1 MKRSFDLIVIGA
13 GSGGLAAAKKAA
25 SYGAS
30 VAIVEGDLVG
40 GTCVI
45 RGCVPKKLLV
55 CGSSLLESFLSA
67 PSYGFDFDNLK
78 IKSEFLLSN
87 VRKEVQRLNELHE
100 NFLNKANVELFKG
113 WGEFKNSNCIAI
125 KHRINGETLNELDGE
140 RILIAVGGKPQRPN
154 IDGASLGWTSDDMF
168 LLTSFPKKIT
178 IVGAGYIA
186 CEFACI
192 LHGLGVEVSQLVRGD
207 RILRGFDFELSSA
220 LIEAMK
226 NKGVNIE
233 FGANNS
239 SLKWTPGSLIIKTN
253 TGKEFDSN
261 GLLFATGRE
270 PFLDGLKLEKAGIK
284 IFENKIKVDS
294 EGKTNISNIFAIG
307 DVTDRINLTPVA
319 IDEGRKFADRNYG
332 KSAQKVNYDF
342 VPYAVFSQPEIASVG
357 ITEEKAIKSMGKD
370 NIKVYRSIFRPL
382 SKSLPKTGSKCILKL
397 IVDKNNNKVL
407 GCHMIGDNASEI
419 IQMAS
424 ISLMLGAKKT
434 DFDNT
439 MALHPTI
446 AEEFV
451 TMRWFI

>member
-1 MKRSFDLIVIGA
+1 MKSSFDLIVLGA

-25 SYGAS
+25 SHGAS

-55 CGSSLLESFLSA
+55 CGSSLLESISCA

-78 IKSEFLLSN
+78 IKSEVLLTN
-87 VRKEVQRLNELHE
+87 VRKEVKRLNELHE
-100 NFLNKANVELFKG
+100 NFLNKANVQLVKG
-113 WGEFKNSNCIAI
+113 WGEFKNSNCIVI
-125 KHRINGETLNELDGE
+125 KDRKTGEILNELQGQK
-140 RILIAVGGKPQRPN
+140 ILIAVGGRPKRPN
-154 IDGASLGWTSDDMF
+154 IQGAYLGWTSDDMF
-168 LLTSFPKKIT
+168 LLKSFPNEIT

-192 LHGLGVEVSQLVRGD
+192 LKGLGVEVTQVVRGES
-207 RILRGFDFELSSA
+207 ILRGFDLELSSA
-220 LIEAMK
+220 LTEAMK
-226 NKGVNIE
+226 IKGINLR
-233 FGANNS
+233 FGENVS
-239 SLKWTPGSLIIKTN
+239 SIKGSPGSLIIRT
-253 TGKEFDSN
+253 TAEKEFSSN

-270 PFLDGLKLEKAGIK
+270 PYLEGLKLEHSGVEI
-284 IFENKIKVDS
+284 IDHKIKVDS
-294 EGKTNISNIFAIG
+294 ESKTNIANIFAIG
-307 DVTDRINLTPVA
+307 DVTNRINLTPVA
-319 IDEGRKFADRNYG
+319 IDEGRSFADRNYG
-332 KSAQKVNYDF
+332 ELKRKVNYDL

-357 ITEEKAIKSMGKD
+357 MTEENAGQAIGEN
-370 NIKVYRSIFRPL
+370 NIKVYRSVFRPL
-382 SKSLPKTGSKCILKL
+382 SKSIPKKGAKCILKL
-397 IVDKNNNKVL
+397 IVNKNNNKVL

-424 ISLMLGAKKT
+424 ISLMLGAKKS

-451 TMRWFI
+451 TMR

>member
-1 MKRSFDLIVIGA
+1 MKSSFDLIVLGA

-55 CGSSLLESFLSA
+55 CGASLLESLSCA
-67 PSYGFDFDNLK
+67 PSYGFDFENLK
-78 IKSEFLLSN
+78 IKSEVLLAN
-87 VRKEVQRLNELHE
+87 IRKEVKRLNELHE
-100 NFLNKANVELFKG
+100 NFLNKANVELLKG
-113 WGEFKNSNCIAI
+113 WGEFKSSNCVVV
-125 KHRINGETLNELDGE
+125 KNRKNGEILNEIYGK
-140 RILIAVGGKPQRPN
+140 RILIAVGGRPKRPS
-154 IDGASLGWTSDDMF
+154 IQGASLGWTSDDMF
-168 LLTSFPKKIT
+168 LLKSFPNEIT

-192 LHGLGVEVSQLVRGD
+192 LNGLGIEVTQLVRGE
-207 RILRGFDFELSSA
+207 RLLRGFDLELSLA
-220 LIEAMK
+220 LTEAMK
-226 NKGVNIE
+226 RKGINLR
-233 FGANNS
+233 FGENVS
-239 SLKWTPGSLIIKTN
+239 SIKDKSGSLIISTS
-253 TGKEFDSN
+253 THKEFESN

-270 PFLDGLKLEKAGIK
+270 PYLEGLKLEQSGVEI
-284 IFENKIKVDS
+284 IDNKIRVDS
-294 EGKTNISNIFAIG
+294 ESKTNISNIFAIG
-307 DVTDRINLTPVA
+307 DVTNRINLTPVA
-319 IDEGRKFADRNYG
+319 IDEGRSFADRNYG
-332 KSAQKVNYDF
+332 VSSRKVNYDF

-357 ITEEKAIKSMGKD
+357 MTEEKANKTIGKD
-370 NIKVYRSIFRPL
+370 NIKVYKSIFRPL
-382 SKSLPKTGSKCILKL
+382 SKSIPKKGPKCILKL
-397 IVDKNNNKVL
+397 IVDKNNDKVL

-424 ISLMLGAKKT
+424 ISLMLGAKKS

-451 TMRWFI
+451 TMR

>member
-78 IKSEFLLSN
+78 IKSETLLAN

-100 NFLNKANVELFKG
+100 NFLTKANVELFKG

-125 KHRINGETLNELDGE
+125 KNRINGETLNELDGE

-154 IDGASLGWTSDDMF
+154 IKGASLGWTSDDMF
-168 LLTSFPKKIT
+168 LLKSFPKKIT

-192 LHGLGVEVSQLVRGD
+192 LHGLGVEVNQLVRGD

-220 LIEAMK
+220 LTEAMIS
-226 NKGVNIE
+226 KGINLS
-233 FGANNS
+233 FGENVS
-239 SLKWTPGSLIIKTN
+239 SIQGTSGSLIIKTN
-253 TGKEFDSN
+253 TGKDFDSN
-261 GLLFATGRE
+261 GVLFATGRK
-270 PFLDGLKLEKAGIK
+270 PFLEGLKLEQAGIETL
-284 IFENKIKVDS
+284 ENKIKVDTES
-294 EGKTNISNIFAIG
+294 KTNISNIFAIG

-357 ITEEKAIKSMGKD
+357 ITEEKAIQSFGKD
-370 NIKVYRSIFRPL
+370 EIEVYKSIFRPL
-382 SKSLPKTGSKCILKL
+382 SKSLPKTGPKCILKL

-424 ISLMLGAKKT
+424 ISLMLGAKKS

-451 TMRWFI
+451 TMR

>member
-1 MKRSFDLIVIGA
+1 MKRSFDLIVLGA

-25 SYGAS
+25 KHGAS

-55 CGSSLLESFLSA
+55 CGSSLLESISSA
-67 PSYGFDFDNLK
+67 SSYGFDFDNLT
-78 IKSEFLLSN
+78 INSEVLLAN

-100 NFLNKANVELFKG
+100 NFLNKANVELVKG
-113 WGEFKNSNCIAI
+113 WGEFKNTNSVVI
-125 KHRINGETLNELDGE
+125 KNRKNGEILNELYGE
-140 RILIAVGGKPQRPN
+140 KILIAVGGRPRKPIIQ
-154 IDGASLGWTSDDMF
+154 GSSLAWTSDDMF
-168 LLTSFPKKIT
+168 LLKSFPNEIT

-192 LHGLGVEVSQLVRGD
+192 LQGLGVEVTQIVRGEH
-207 RILRGFDFELSSA
+207 ILRGFDFELSSA
-220 LIEAMK
+220 LTEAMK
-226 NKGVNIE
+226 SKGINLR
-233 FGANNS
+233 FGENVS
-239 SLKWTPGSLIIKTN
+239 SIKGTPGSLMIKTSI
-253 TGKEFDSN
+253 GKEFHSN
-261 GLLFATGRE
+261 GLLFATGRQ
-270 PFLDGLKLEKAGIK
+270 PFLEGLKLEQAGVEI
-284 IFENKIKVDS
+284 IDNKIKVDS
-294 EGKTNISNIFAIG
+294 ESTTNIPNIFAIG
-307 DVTDRINLTPVA
+307 DVTNRINLTPVA
-319 IDEGRKFADRNYG
+319 IDEGRSFADRNFG
-332 KSAQKVNYDF
+332 KSNRKVNYEL

-357 ITEEKAIKSMGKD
+357 MTEETACESIGKD

-382 SKSLPKTGSKCILKL
+382 SKSISKQGSKCILKL
-397 IVDKNNNKVL
+397 IVDSNTNKVL

-424 ISLMLGAKKT
+424 ISLMLGANKS

-451 TMRWFI
+451 TMR

>member
-30 VAIVEGDLVG
+30 VAIIEGDLVG

-55 CGSSLLESFLSA
+55 CGSSLSESFLSA

-78 IKSEFLLSN
+78 PKSEILLAN

-100 NFLNKANVELFKG
+100 NFLNKAKVEIFKG
-113 WGEFKNSNCIAI
+113 WGEFRNSNCIAI
-125 KHRINGETLNELDGE
+125 INRINGETLNELYGE
-140 RILIAVGGKPQRPN
+140 KILIAVGGRPKRPS
-154 IDGASLGWTSDDMF
+154 IEGASLGWTSDDMF
-168 LLTSFPKKIT
+168 LLKGFPNKIT

-192 LHGLGVEVSQLVRGD
+192 LQGLGVEVTQLVRGD
-207 RILRGFDFELSSA
+207 QILRGFDYELSSA
-220 LIEAMK
+220 LTEAMIS
-226 NKGVNIE
+226 KGIDLI
-233 FGANNS
+233 FGENVS
-239 SLKWTPGSLIIKTN
+239 SIKGTPGSLIIKTN

-261 GLLFATGRE
+261 GLLFATGRK
-270 PFLDGLKLEKAGIK
+270 PFLEGLKLEQAGIETL
-284 IFENKIKVDS
+284 ENKIKVDS
-294 EGKTNISNIFAIG
+294 ESKTNISNIFAIG

-319 IDEGRKFADRNYG
+319 IDEGRKFADRYYG

-357 ITEEKAIKSMGKD
+357 ITEEKAIQSLGKD
-370 NIKVYRSIFRPL
+370 KIEIYRSIFRPL
-382 SKSLPKTGSKCILKL
+382 SKSLPKTGPKCILKL

-424 ISLMLGAKKT
+424 ISLMLGAKKS

-451 TMRWFI
+451 TMR

>member
-55 CGSSLLESFLSA
+55 CGSSLFESFISA
-67 PSYGFDFDNLK
+67 PKYGFDFDNLK
-78 IKSEFLLSN
+78 IKSDVLLVN

-113 WGEFKNSNCIAI
+113 WGEFRNSNCIAI
-125 KHRINGETLNELDGE
+125 KNRKNGETLNELYGE
-140 RILIAVGGKPQRPN
+140 RILIAVGGRPKRPS
-154 IDGASLGWTSDDMF
+154 IEGSSLGWTSDDIF
-168 LLTSFPKKIT
+168 LLEKVPDEIT
-178 IVGAGYIA
+178 IVGSGYVA

-192 LHGLGVEVSQLVRGD
+192 LNGLGVEVTQLVRGENL
-207 RILRGFDFELSSA
+207 LRGFDLELSSA
-220 LIEAMK
+220 LKEAMIS
-226 NKGVNIE
+226 KGINLR
-233 FGANNS
+233 FGESVS
-239 SLKWTPGSLIIKTN
+239 SIKGRPGSLIVRTSRD
-253 TGKEFDSN
+253 KELIANS
-261 GLLFATGRE
+261 LLFAIGRE
-270 PFLDGLKLEKAGIK
+270 PFLQGLKLEQVGIE
-284 IFENKIKVDS
+284 IVDNKIKVDS
-294 EGKTNISNIFAIG
+294 ENKTNISNIYAIG

-332 KSAQKVNYDF
+332 ESDSKVNYNF

-357 ITEEKAIKSMGKD
+357 ITEEKAIQSMGKD
-370 NIKVYRSIFRPL
+370 NIKIYRSIFRPL
-382 SKSLPKTGSKCILKL
+382 SKSLPKTGHKCILKL
-397 IVDKNNNKVL
+397 IVDKNNNKIL
-407 GCHMIGDNASEI
+407 GCHMFGDNASEI

-424 ISLMLGAKKT
+424 ISLMLGAKKS

-451 TMRWFI
+451 TMR

>member
-1 MKRSFDLIVIGA
+1 MKKSFDLIVLGA

-55 CGSSLLESFLSA
+55 CGSSLFESLSCA
-67 PSYGFDFDNLK
+67 PSYGFGFDNLK
-78 IKSEFLLSN
+78 IKSETLLAN

-125 KHRINGETLNELDGE
+125 KNRINGETLNELDGE

-154 IDGASLGWTSDDMF
+154 IEGASLGWTSDDMF
-168 LLTSFPKKIT
+168 LLKSFPKKIT

-192 LHGLGVEVSQLVRGD
+192 LHGLGVEVNQLVRGD

-220 LIEAMK
+220 LTEAMIS
-226 NKGVNIE
+226 KGIDLR
-233 FGANNS
+233 FGENVS
-239 SLKWTPGSLIIKTN
+239 SIKGTPGSLIIKTN
-253 TGKEFDSN
+253 TVKEFDSN
-261 GLLFATGRE
+261 GLLFATGRK
-270 PFLDGLKLEKAGIK
+270 PFLEGLKLEQAGIETL
-284 IFENKIKVDS
+284 ENKIKVDS
-294 EGKTNISNIFAIG
+294 ESKTNISNIFAIG

-357 ITEEKAIKSMGKD
+357 ITEEKAIQSLGKD
-370 NIKVYRSIFRPL
+370 EIEVYRSIFRPL
-382 SKSLPKTGSKCILKL
+382 SKSLPKTGPKCILKL

-424 ISLMLGAKKT
+424 ISLMLGAKKS

-451 TMRWFI
+451 TMR

>member
-1 MKRSFDLIVIGA
+1 MTKLTRSFDLIVLGA

-30 VAIVEGDLVG
+30 VAIIEGDLVG

-55 CGSSLLESFLSA
+55 CGSSLLETISCA

-78 IKSEFLLSN
+78 IKSDVLLAN

-100 NFLNKANVELFKG
+100 TFLSKANVELVKG
-113 WGEFKNSNCIAI
+113 WGEFKNPNIVVT
-125 KHRINGETLNELDGE
+125 KNRKNGEITNELYGE
-140 RILIAVGGKPQRPN
+140 KILIAVGGRPKKPN
-154 IDGASLGWTSDDMF
+154 IQGASLGWTSDDMF
-168 LLTSFPKKIT
+168 LLKNFPDEIT

-192 LHGLGVEVSQLVRGD
+192 LQGLGVKVTQLVRGE
-207 RILRGFDFELSSA
+207 RLLRGFDFQLSLA
-220 LIEAMK
+220 LAEAMK
-226 NKGVNIE
+226 SKGINLRFGENVSSIE
-233 FGANNS
+233 GII
-239 SLKWTPGSLIIKTN
+239 GSLIIKTSRG
-253 TGKEFDSN
+253 TEFNSN

-270 PFLDGLKLEKAGIK
+270 PYLEGLKLEKSGVSI
-284 IFENKIKVDS
+284 IDNKIKVDS
-294 EGKTNISNIFAIG
+294 ESKTNISNIFAIG
-307 DVTDRINLTPVA
+307 DVTNRINLTPVA
-319 IDEGRKFADRNYG
+319 IDEGRSFADRNYG
-332 KSAQKVNYDF
+332 ESNRKVNYDL

-357 ITEEKAIKSMGKD
+357 MTEEKAIQSIGKD
-370 NIKVYRSIFRPL
+370 NIKVYKSIFRPL
-382 SKSLPKTGSKCILKL
+382 SKSIPKKGSKCILKL

-424 ISLMLGAKKT
+424 ISLMLGATKF

-451 TMRWFI
+451 TMR

>member
-1 MKRSFDLIVIGA
+1 MKKSFDLIVIGA

-55 CGSSLLESFLSA
+55 TGSSLSEIFLSA
-67 PSYGFDFDNLK
+67 SSYGFDFENFK
-78 IKSEFLLSN
+78 IKSEVLLAN

-100 NFLNKANVELFKG
+100 NFLNKANVALFKG
-113 WGEFKNSNCIAI
+113 WGEFKNSNCVAI
-125 KHRINGETLNELDGE
+125 KNRINGETLDELYGE
-140 RILIAVGGKPQRPN
+140 KILIAVGGRPKKPS
-154 IDGASLGWTSDDMF
+154 IEGASLGWTSDDMF
-168 LLTSFPKKIT
+168 LLKSFPKKIT

-186 CEFACI
+186 CEFSCI
-192 LHGLGVEVSQLVRGD
+192 LHGLGVEVTQIVRGENV
-207 RILRGFDFELSSA
+207 LRGFDRELSSA
-220 LIEAMK
+220 LTEGMRS
-226 NKGVNIE
+226 KGINLR
-233 FGANNS
+233 FGENV
-239 SLKWTPGSLIIKTN
+239 SLIKGIPGSLVIRTS
-253 TGKEFDSN
+253 KEQELVSN

-270 PFLDGLKLEKAGIK
+270 PFLDGLKLEQAGVETID
-284 IFENKIKVDS
+284 NKIKVDS
-294 EGKTNISNIFAIG
+294 KSKTNIQNIFAIG
-307 DVTDRINLTPVA
+307 DVTDRVNLTPVA
-319 IDEGRKFADRNYG
+319 IEEGRKFAERNYG
-332 KSAQKVNYDF
+332 ESDLEVNYNF
-342 VPYAVFSQPEIASVG
+342 IPYAVFSQPEIASVG
-357 ITEEKAIKSMGKD
+357 MTEEKAIKSIGKH
-370 NIKVYRSIFRPL
+370 NIKVFRSIFRPL
-382 SKSLPKTGSKCILKL
+382 SKSIPKSDSKCLLKI

-424 ISLMLGAKKT
+424 ISLMIGAKKS

-451 TMRWFI
+451 TMR

>member
-1 MKRSFDLIVIGA
+1 M
-13 GSGGLAAAKKAA
+13 
-25 SYGAS
+25 
-30 VAIVEGDLVG
+30 
-40 GTCVI
+40 
-45 RGCVPKKLLV
+45 
-55 CGSSLLESFLSA
+55 
-67 PSYGFDFDNLK
+67 NLK
-78 IKSEFLLSN
+78 IKSEVLLAN

-100 NFLNKANVELFKG
+100 HFLDKANVELVKG
-113 WGEFKNSNCIAI
+113 WGEFKNPNCIVI
-125 KHRINGETLNELDGE
+125 KDRKTGEILNELQGQK
-140 RILIAVGGKPQRPN
+140 ILIAVGGRPKRPN
-154 IDGASLGWTSDDMF
+154 IQGAYLGWTSDDMF
-168 LLTSFPKKIT
+168 LLKSFPNKIT

-192 LHGLGVEVSQLVRGD
+192 LQGLGVEVIQLVRGE

-220 LIEAMK
+220 LTKAMK
-226 NKGVNIE
+226 NKGININ
-233 FGANNS
+233 FGENVS
-239 SLKWTPGSLIIKTN
+239 SIEGTTGSLTIKTN

-270 PFLDGLKLEKAGIK
+270 PYLEGLKLEQAGIE

-294 EGKTNISNIFAIG
+294 ESKTNISNIFAIG

-332 KSAQKVNYDF
+332 ASDRKVNYEF

-357 ITEEKAIKSMGKD
+357 ITEEKAIQSIGKD
-370 NIKVYRSIFRPL
+370 NIKIYRSIFRPL
-382 SKSLPKTGSKCILKL
+382 SKSLPKIGSKCILKL
-397 IVDKNNNKVL
+397 IVDNNNNKVL

-424 ISLMLGAKKT
+424 ISLMLGAKKS

-451 TMRWFI
+451 TMS